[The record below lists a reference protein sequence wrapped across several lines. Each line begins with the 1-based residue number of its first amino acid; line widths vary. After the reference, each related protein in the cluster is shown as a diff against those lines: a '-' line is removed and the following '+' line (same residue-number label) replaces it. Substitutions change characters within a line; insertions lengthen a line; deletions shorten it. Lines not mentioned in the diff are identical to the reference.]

1 MTYVYLVHGTSIKGG
16 ISAVYHLK
24 KPITHKDLEWIAK
37 NLSEGMGDKVI
48 VVSFSPFP
56 PTPLDNSDSE
66 ETCRV
71 FLVRNVTN
79 GQVLEFSLRSEAE
92 EYHTMMVSSHGELF
106 EYEFVA
112 RIKHHVPSEIL
123 S

>member
-1 MTYVYLVHGTSIKGG
+1 MTYDYLVHAKFLKGD
-16 ISAVYHLK
+16 ISVVYQFK
-24 KPITHKDLEWIAK
+24 KPITQKDLEWIGK
-37 NLSEGMGDKVI
+37 RLSEEKGGKVI

-56 PTPLDNSDSE
+56 STPLDNSDSE

-92 EYHTMMVSSHGELF
+92 EYYTMMVSSHGELF

>member
-1 MTYVYLVHGTSIKGG
+1 MTYDYLVHAKFLTGDISI
-16 ISAVYHLK
+16 VYHFE
-24 KPITHKDLEWIAK
+24 KPITQKDLNWIGK
-37 NLSEGMGDKVI
+37 SLSEEKGVKVI
-48 VVSFSPFP
+48 VVSFSPIP
-56 PTPLDNSDSE
+56 STPLENSDSG
-66 ETCRV
+66 ETYRV

-92 EYHTMMVSSHGELF
+92 EYYTMMVSSHGELF

-123 S
+123 N